1 MSLDRQEKALRE
13 FKQIIADLVHLLR
26 ASTSSQLAY
35 MCWVNQSR
43 QQFVWETHSTRL
55 SNVMFKDRVN
65 FHHHFL
71 DDYKELDELIKL
83 RIGEDISKAKLG
95 HYFSVVHAKS
105 MLIIPF
111 INKGETVGLTVLES
125 DQDLDEEAS
134 LDAIYSY
141 NNAMVNVLDTYL
153 EVVDLHEQQKE
164 WEEYEESLSNVH
176 SRLNKVEVITTCLD
190 EMQFLLPNG
199 GVSFLCSAMDQWTIA
214 LNAKF
219 AKNAP
224 YVGLGVDD
232 KSAVRDALEK
242 GAPVFNMHFNSNPKL
257 VSAYESR
264 TEGASYVL
272 PLLVHER
279 RQGAFIAYDKDPL
292 SFKESTKHKLANLAR
307 VASLQLQS
315 NTRKSTMEEDIFTEK
330 YQALV
335 TELWEK
341 SVEHE
346 LYRLRTDT
354 ERHSWMGLVTLEN
367 LSSFRTR
374 FRMEEL
380 QRMQRDIVCFLNPY
394 RFQQKGYIGFQSDY
408 IYSFIIQS
416 NKETAL
422 EEWVEQ
428 TRSKV
433 AHGLKLSSGMNITVS
448 FKFGAVKLRA
458 EYLNAY
464 EVLSTA
470 KQQLAEAAK
479 NQQIHLQVS

>member
-26 ASTSSQLAY
+26 ASTGSQLAY

-125 DQDLDEEAS
+125 DQDLDEES
-134 LDAIYSY
+134 LLDAIYSY

-164 WEEYEESLSNVH
+164 WEEYEESLANVH

-199 GVSFLCSAMDQWTIA
+199 GVSFLCAAMDHWTLA

-232 KSAVRDALEK
+232 KSSVRDALER
-242 GAPVFNMHFNSNPKL
+242 GIPVFNMHFNSNPKL

-272 PLLVHER
+272 PLLVHDR

-307 VASLQLQS
+307 VAALQLQS
-315 NTRKSTMEEDIFTEK
+315 NTRKSTMDEDIFTEK
-330 YQALV
+330 YEALV

-346 LYRLRTDT
+346 LYRLRTEP
-354 ERHSWMGLVTLEN
+354 ERHTWMGLVTLED

-380 QRMQRDIVCFLNPY
+380 QRMQRDIVRFLNPY

-408 IYSFIIQS
+408 VYSFMLQS
-416 NKETAL
+416 NKESAL

-448 FKFGAVKLRA
+448 FKFGAVKLNA
-458 EYLNAY
+458 EYPNAY
-464 EVLSTA
+464 EVLSLA
-470 KQQLAEAAK
+470 KQQLAEVVKAE
-479 NQQIHLQVS
+479 QEHLQVY

>member
-1 MSLDRQEKALRE
+1 MDEKAL
-13 FKQIIADLVHLLR
+13 I
-26 ASTSSQLAY
+26 
-35 MCWVNQSR
+35 
-43 QQFVWETHSTRL
+43 
-55 SNVMFKDRVN
+55 
-65 FHHHFL
+65 
-71 DDYKELDELIKL
+71 
-83 RIGEDISKAKLG
+83 
-95 HYFSVVHAKS
+95 
-105 MLIIPF
+105 
-111 INKGETVGLTVLES
+111 
-125 DQDLDEEAS
+125 
-134 LDAIYSY
+134 DAIYSY

>member
-380 QRMQRDIVCFLNPY
+380 QRMQRDIVRFLNPY

>member
-13 FKQIIADLVHLLR
+13 FKQIIADLLHLVR
-26 ASTSSQLAY
+26 ASTDSQLAY

-43 QQFVWETHSTRL
+43 QQFVWESHSTRL

-65 FHHHFL
+65 FNHHFL

-95 HYFSVVHAKS
+95 HYFSEVHAKT

-125 DQDLDEEAS
+125 NRDLDEKA
-134 LDAIYSY
+134 LIDAIYSY

-153 EVVDLHEQQKE
+153 EVVDLHEQQNE
-164 WEEYEESLSNVH
+164 WDEYEESLTNIH

-190 EMQFLLPNG
+190 EMQILIPNG
-199 GVSFLCSAMDQWTIA
+199 GVSFLCSAMGNWTLA

-232 KSAVRDALEK
+232 KSSVGEALEK
-242 GAPVFNMHFNSNPKL
+242 GHPIFNMHFNSNPKL
-257 VSAYESR
+257 VSAHETR

-272 PLLVHER
+272 PLIVHER

-307 VASLQLQS
+307 IASLQLQS
-315 NTRKSTMEEDIFTEK
+315 NTRKSIMDEDIFTEK

-346 LYRLRTDT
+346 LYRLRIEP
-354 ERHSWMGLVTLEN
+354 ERHTWMGLVTFED

-380 QRMQRDIVCFLNPY
+380 HKMQRDIVRFLNPY

-408 IYSFIIQS
+408 VYSFMLQS
-416 NKETAL
+416 NKETVL

-428 TRSKV
+428 VRSKV
-433 AHGLKLSSGMNITVS
+433 AHGLKLSSGMNIMIS
-448 FKFGAVKLRA
+448 YKFGAVKLNTR
-458 EYLNAY
+458 YSNAY
-464 EVLSTA
+464 EVLSIA
-470 KQQLAEAAK
+470 KKQLAEVLK
-479 NQQIHLQVS
+479 NQQTHLKAL

>member
-380 QRMQRDIVCFLNPY
+380 QRMQRDIVRFLNPY

-458 EYLNAY
+458 EYSNAY

-470 KQQLAEAAK
+470 KQQLAEVVK